1 MANHRLCASS
11 RFDWFRND
19 ETPTLAGAGVSD
31 RGQLSRA
38 SSPVRESGNYPL
50 EGRNV
55 FHGGMTPS
63 RPVVCQIRNMTLV
76 NIPQR
81 PPRRSRFP
89 LSDAA
94 IADIWAR
101 LRAGDIQHDIAAD
114 YGTNPGR
121 VSEINTGKRG
131 NHVTGLP
138 KR

>member
-1 MANHRLCASS
+1 M
-11 RFDWFRND
+11 
-19 ETPTLAGAGVSD
+19 TLA
-31 RGQLSRA
+31 
-38 SSPVRESGNYPL
+38 
-50 EGRNV
+50 
-55 FHGGMTPS
+55 
-63 RPVVCQIRNMTLV
+63 

-81 PPRRSRFP
+81 PQRRSRFP

-101 LRAGDIQHDIAAD
+101 LRAGDVQHDIAAD